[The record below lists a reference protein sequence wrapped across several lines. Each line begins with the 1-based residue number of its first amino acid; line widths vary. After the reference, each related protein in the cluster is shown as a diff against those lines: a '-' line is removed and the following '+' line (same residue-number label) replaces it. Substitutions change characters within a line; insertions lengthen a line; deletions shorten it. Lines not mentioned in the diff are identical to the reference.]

1 MAQGELP
8 AGAEVILSKFLDRL
22 KRQGYTGDQ
31 LVEAG
36 RKWRAN
42 FDEDMMKR
50 GGFDELEGVALQP
63 EPELDGLDA
72 TLAGL
77 EDQETADELRDILG
91 ALDDGFTVAEDTG
104 EVAELDGMAELS
116 RDIDALSPDPGRVI
130 KGRGMGAFESGR
142 QVYRSQYAP
151 DLDLGAGALNAITPR
166 GGPLQLEGYD
176 APIDEQAD
184 LSEEIAALGQD
195 LEIMREPASARATDV
210 PTYRNEEAAARLA
223 AQQQAAPTETIT
235 EAIGE
240 TPDGGFWD
248 AVSVQDKLGLGL
260 GLAGTA
266 LGMAAPMLE
275 RDKKFEGQLGQRAAG
290 DTLARREGALAAGQ
304 LARGIRG
311 ASLGRR
317 DISPALAMRNAQI
330 ASARAGSDVMA
341 RAAIASAGERQAAQ
355 QQLADIRKA
364 RVQTQINA
372 GLGALSSTGA
382 WLSSQGA
389 AQKQDARAKQ
399 QLGAAQERNR
409 LQAEQNQLYRDSM
422 QGRGKR

>member
-8 AGAEVILSKFLDRL
+8 AGAEVILSEFLDRL

-42 FDEDMMKR
+42 FDADMMNR
-50 GGFDELEGVALQP
+50 GGFDELEEVALQHGRNRP
-63 EPELDGLDA
+63 EASAMMRRALQETIVSGIRTSTEPELDGLDA

-91 ALDDGFTVAEDTG
+91 ALDDGFTVSEEAVDVPG
-104 EVAELDGMAELS
+104 VEVEAVDIEAAQPELAPAIPAPRLS
-116 RDIDALSPDPGRVI
+116 LSDPLQDEQARIGQEIDALGDGLVLPP
-130 KGRGMGAFESGR
+130 
-142 QVYRSQYAP
+142 
-151 DLDLGAGALNAITPR
+151 
-166 GGPLQLEGYD
+166 
-176 APIDEQAD
+176 EQ
-184 LSEEIAALGQD
+184 
-195 LEIMREPASARATDV
+195 PV

-235 EAIGE
+235 EAAGE

-248 AVSVQDKLGLGL
+248 SVSVQDKLGLGL

-275 RDKKFEGQLGQRAAG
+275 RDRKFEGQLGQRAAG

-317 DISPALAMRNAQI
+317 DISPALAMRNAQM